1 MTDRYAVVG
10 HPIGHSKSPRI
21 HGLFAAQAGQDMT
34 YSAMLAP
41 QTGFA
46 ATAREFFARGGR
58 GMNITVPFKGEAAAF
73 ADELDDAA
81 RRADAANTLAL
92 RDDGR
97 IFGYNTDGAGLVRD
111 LSINL
116 GIELRGKRV
125 LILGAG
131 GAVRGVLSCLCAS
144 GVDSLRILNRSIAKA
159 DAVVAQQAHAALA
172 RLTRVD
178 DEPFDLIINCTSAG
192 LSGEFVAVPEGVC
205 SVHTICY
212 DMIYGSAAA
221 AFARWAANHGA
232 ARFIDGLGMLVE
244 QAAEAFFIWRGIRP
258 ETRNV
263 ITLLREELN

>member
-1 MTDRYAVVG
+1 M
-10 HPIGHSKSPRI
+10 
-21 HGLFAAQAGQDMT
+21 
-34 YSAMLAP
+34 
-41 QTGFA
+41 
-46 ATAREFFARGGR
+46 
-58 GMNITVPFKGEAAAF
+58 
-73 ADELDDAA
+73 
-81 RRADAANTLAL
+81 
-92 RDDGR
+92 
-97 IFGYNTDGAGLVRD
+97 RD

-159 DAVVAQQAHAALA
+159 DAVVAQQAHTALA
-172 RLTRVD
+172 RFTRVD
-178 DEPFDLIINCTSAG
+178 DGPFDLIINCTSAG